1 MGISGVNDEPNGKH
15 DFYHGWRFRHRA
27 RLKEYESGP
36 TASLAREIMKGFE
49 LTAAPDANVLDV
61 AKAIVKIVDM
71 PFGTRPSTYRPRP
84 GRSRD
89 RQWCC
94 RPCRCGTATE
104 HASRGS
110 SQAIVNYSPD
120 SERFVKPELKSDFE

>member
-49 LTAAPDANVLDV
+49 LTAAPDADVLDV
-61 AKAIVKIVDM
+61 AKAIVKIVDS
-71 PFGTRPSTYRPRP
+71 PSVRVRFMCISIQPKMEPRSLMVLP
-84 GRSRD
+84 IVVEPS
-89 RQWCC
+89 CC
-94 RPCRCGTATE
+94 G
-104 HASRGS
+104 
-110 SQAIVNYSPD
+110 I
-120 SERFVKPELKSDFE
+120 

>member
-15 DFYHGWRFRHRA
+15 DFYHRWRFRHRA

-49 LTAAPDANVLDV
+49 LTAARDADVLDV

-71 PFGTRPSTYRPRP
+71 PFGTRPFEYISTPPRTEP
-84 GRSRD
+84 RS
-89 RQWCC
+89 
-94 RPCRCGTATE
+94 
-104 HASRGS
+104 
-110 SQAIVNYSPD
+110 
-120 SERFVKPELKSDFE
+120 